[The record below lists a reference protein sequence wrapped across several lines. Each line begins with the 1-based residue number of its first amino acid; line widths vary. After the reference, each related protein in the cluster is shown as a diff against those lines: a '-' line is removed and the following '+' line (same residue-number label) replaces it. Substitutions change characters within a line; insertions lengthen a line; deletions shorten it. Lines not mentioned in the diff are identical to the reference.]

1 MRNRCGNPNR
11 PDFRYYGGR
20 GIAVCDAWM
29 DSFENFLRDMGPC
42 PEGFTLDR
50 IDVDGPYAPENCR
63 WASRKEQRINQR
75 SRVRWLNVNGERMCL
90 TDAAA
95 AVGLA
100 RETLKDRLDSG
111 WDTDRALRTPCAA

>member
-1 MRNRCGNPNR
+1 MRNRCRNPNH

-20 GIAVCDAWM
+20 GISVCDAWM

-42 PEGFTLDR
+42 PKGFTLDR

-100 RETLKDRLDSG
+100 RGTLKDRLDSG
-111 WDTDRALRTPCAA
+111 WDTDRALWTPCAA